1 MGNKVQYIRPST
13 QKPVEM
19 ELFEL
24 DDLISGLGIDPI
36 DNDLYKLYS
45 VFKRDFEDQQLIING
60 LKVKV
65 ILTSSNVLGYESY
78 PETFVHL
85 ITRKGNSGKRVFD
98 RHRAN
103 KIHWIRCILE
113 NRNEDEIT
121 FFQYPEPDGIL
132 RDYFWYKDGDFLV
145 IMEQITPDY
154 LIVTSFHID
163 DNRNKAYFEKK
174 EKWYRD
180 NWT

>member
-1 MGNKVQYIRPST
+1 MGNQVQYIRPST

-36 DNDLYKLYS
+36 DNDLDKLYS

-65 ILTSSNVLGYESY
+65 ILKSSIVSGYESY

-85 ITRKGNSGKRVFD
+85 ITRKGSSSKRVFD

-121 FFQYPEPDGIL
+121 YFQYPEPDGIL
-132 RDYFWYKDGDFLV
+132 RDYFWYKEGDFLV

-163 DNRNKAYFEKK
+163 DNQNKVYFEKK

-180 NWT
+180 NRT